1 MKRKGLL
8 IVFTG
13 EGKGK
18 TSAALGMVLRAAG
31 HAMDVAI
38 FQFIK
43 GSWKYGEMEAI
54 KKLPTVKLY
63 QTGGGF
69 VSNKEDKSK
78 DIELAQAGWK
88 KASKAIL
95 EGQYDMVVL
104 DEINY
109 AFHYG
114 LLEPKTVVKVL
125 ENRPPFIHVILTGRY
140 APQEIIDVADL
151 VTEMKSIKHHFVDK
165 NIKAQRGIEF

>member
-31 HAMDVAI
+31 HSMDVGI

-43 GSWKYGEMEAI
+43 GTGKYGEIEAI
-54 KKLPTVKLY
+54 KRLPTVDLFRV
-63 QTGGGF
+63 GGGF
-69 VSNKEDKSK
+69 VGHKEDKSR

-114 LLEPKTVVKVL
+114 LIDPDEVLSVL
-125 ENRPPFIHVILTGRY
+125 EKRPPYIHVILTGRY
-140 APQEIIDVADL
+140 APQNIIDTADL
-151 VTEMKSIKHHFVDK
+151 VTEMKLIKHHFVDK
-165 NIKAQRGIEF
+165 DIKAQRGIEF